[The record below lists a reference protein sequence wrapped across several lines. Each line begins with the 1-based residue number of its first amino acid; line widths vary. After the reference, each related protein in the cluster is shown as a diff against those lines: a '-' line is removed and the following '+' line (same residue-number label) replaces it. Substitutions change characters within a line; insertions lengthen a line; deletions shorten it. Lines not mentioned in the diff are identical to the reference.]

1 MRHPVAATTRTP
13 GREDKRRGDAD
24 HPGRRP
30 SLGVLAARTPTLG
43 YARLVLRRTFQL
55 TSGIGPWRER
65 QLWSQGIATWDDL
78 EARRGVVASRL
89 DGRLL
94 EAVGRAR
101 AAAACGDAGALAAMM
116 PARERWRLLP
126 TFADDAAFLDIE
138 TDGGDTVTAVAVL
151 DRSGPRVYLRG
162 RDLDDFPAASRD
174 WKLLVTFNGLS
185 FDVPILRRAFPGW
198 RPPPAHVDLRHLWAR
213 LGHRGGLK
221 LLEEAQGIGRPPHL
235 AGLGGWDAVLL
246 WRRHQEGD
254 RAALRLLV
262 EYNLHDA
269 VNLQALAALGYN
281 RIVERLGLPAEPVPV
296 SHRGDWL
303 LDMSRQILALG

>member
-1 MRHPVAATTRTP
+1 
-13 GREDKRRGDAD
+13 
-24 HPGRRP
+24 
-30 SLGVLAARTPTLG
+30 
-43 YARLVLRRTFQL
+43 VLRRTFQL

-94 EAVGRAR
+94 EAVARAR

-126 TFADDAAFLDIE
+126 TFAGDAAFLDIE

-246 WRRHQEGD
+246 WRRHQDGD

-281 RIVERLGLPAEPVPV
+281 RIVERLGLPADPVPV
-296 SHRGDWL
+296 AHRGDWL

>member
-1 MRHPVAATTRTP
+1 
-13 GREDKRRGDAD
+13 
-24 HPGRRP
+24 
-30 SLGVLAARTPTLG
+30 
-43 YARLVLRRTFQL
+43 VLRRTFQL
-55 TSGIGPWRER
+55 TSGVGPWRER
-65 QLWSQGIATWDDL
+65 QLWAQGVLTWDDL
-78 EARRGVVASRL
+78 EARRSPGSAL
-89 DGRLL
+89 EERLL
-94 EAVGRAR
+94 AAV
-101 AAAACGDAGALAAMM
+101 AAARRALDDGDAGALAAMM

-126 TFADDAAFLDIE
+126 AFEDDAAYLDIE
-138 TDGGDTVTAVAVL
+138 TDGGDVVTAVAVL
-151 DRSGPRVYLRG
+151 DRGGPRVFLRG
-162 RDLDDFPAASRD
+162 RDLEAFPEATGA
-174 WKLLVTFNGLS
+174 WKLLVTYNGLS
-185 FDVPILRRAFPGW
+185 FDVPVLRRAFPGW

-235 AGLGGWDAVLL
+235 AGLSGWDAVVL
-246 WRRHQEGD
+246 WRRHLDGD

-269 VNLQALAALGYN
+269 VNLRTLAALGYN